1 MTSPSSRRAGVVQG
15 PQHAATGPEPSSGVG
30 PALHLGE
37 PEPPLRSYLGLG
49 VLASAVPAPGCM
61 PGTCC
66 ESGTPKDLGEHGIP
80 DPQEEG
86 GRGLFLVA
94 ALSARWDRYPTRE
107 PAGKVVWCE
116 IEAPS
121 PRGVDGGGGGNHRSF
136 G

>member
-1 MTSPSSRRAGVVQG
+1 MTCPSSRRAGVVQG

-37 PEPPLRSYLGLG
+37 
-49 VLASAVPAPGCM
+49 
-61 PGTCC
+61 
-66 ESGTPKDLGEHGIP
+66 HGIP

-94 ALSARWDRYPTRE
+94 ALSARWDWYPTPE
-107 PAGKVVWCE
+107 PAGKVLWCE
-116 IEAPS
+116 KEALS
-121 PRGVDGGGGGNHRSF
+121 PRGAGGGVGGNHRSF